1 MTDTT
6 PTTHKPQ
13 SDMISR
19 PMARLLVGFIA
30 IVLLLVGYASFTGRH
45 PSAVVSDGK
54 IVQEYRFI
62 MEAEPSGA
70 VRLYD
75 LDNALV
81 ASLSPK
87 EGGFISSIH
96 RTIKRKRTLSKAP
109 QGGPVV
115 LSVDDL
121 GQIKISDPSSGWSA
135 HLMAFGRDN
144 ARAFAT
150 LLDQN
155 LKGN

>member
-19 PMARLLVGFIA
+19 PMARLLVGFIV
-30 IVLLLVGYASFTGRH
+30 IVLLLVGYASFTGRP

-54 IVQEYRFI
+54 IVDEYRFI

-75 LDNALV
+75 LDKALV

-87 EGGFISSIH
+87 EGGFIS
-96 RTIKRKRTLSKAP
+96 R
-109 QGGPVV
+109 
-115 LSVDDL
+115 
-121 GQIKISDPSSGWSA
+121 
-135 HLMAFGRDN
+135 AFG
-144 ARAFAT
+144 
-150 LLDQN
+150 
-155 LKGN
+155 